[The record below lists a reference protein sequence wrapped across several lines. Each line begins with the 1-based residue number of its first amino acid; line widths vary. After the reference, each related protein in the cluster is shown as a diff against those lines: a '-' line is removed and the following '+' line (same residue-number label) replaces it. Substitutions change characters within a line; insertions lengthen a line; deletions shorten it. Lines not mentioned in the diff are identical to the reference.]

1 VRSMRWLVALA
12 AILALFVAGCG
23 SSDDDGGDDSSST
36 AAATTADAGG
46 DGGAASAPRCDGEQI
61 RFQLSFFP
69 NAQHAGYLVADSRG
83 FYDDAGVRVKTI
95 PGGPTVNPSLQLA
108 QGNVD
113 MAMMDFTEAINAKA
127 NGADIVWVAQ
137 TYQSDPLRY
146 VSINREF
153 PLPGPEALRGA
164 VVGTQQ
170 VGELEPELR
179 GMLEQAGL
187 SIDDVR
193 IRSIDPSIETLLNG
207 RIDVLPLQ
215 TFFHISQLEEAGYR
229 IPGDIDVLDP
239 NELGVGVAAN
249 GVGVNKAFYEEHP
262 DAVACMLA
270 GALRGWDIAIRDP
283 RDVQRDVEAAQQA
296 GLASPEA
303 TAQNIQQTIELVSRR
318 ADGSPTEELLQLDMD
333 YLDESQRRLLEAKVI
348 EEAVDLDELV
358 DPEPLERARA
368 AAGS

>member
-1 VRSMRWLVALA
+1 MRSMRWLVAPFAIAALA
-12 AILALFVAGCG
+12 VAGCG
-23 SSDDDGGDDSSST
+23 SSDDDSGDESASTGSST
-36 AAATTADAGG
+36 TASTTAET
-46 DGGAASAPRCDGEQI
+46 ASAPVCRGDDI

-69 NAQHAGYLVADSRG
+69 NAQHTGFLVADSRG
-83 FYDDAGVRVKTI
+83 FYRDAGVNVKTI

-113 MAMMDFTEAINAKA
+113 MAMMDFTEAINAAA
-127 NGADIVWVAQ
+127 NGAEITWVGQ

-146 VSINREF
+146 VSINRDF
-153 PLPGPEALRGA
+153 PLAGPEALRGA

-179 GMLEQAGL
+179 GMLTDAGL

-193 IRSIDPSIETLLNG
+193 IESIDPSIETLLNR

-215 TFFHISQLEEAGYR
+215 TFFHISQLQEAGYR

-249 GVGVNKAFYEEHP
+249 GVAVNNAFYAEHR
-262 DAVACMLA
+262 DAVACFLA
-270 GALRGWDIAIRDP
+270 GALRGWETAIEDP
-283 RDVQRDVEAAQQA
+283 RGVQRDVEGAQEA

-303 TAQNIQQTIELVSRR
+303 TAINIEQTIDLVTRR
-318 ADGSPTEELLQLDMD
+318 ADGGTSEPLELDMT
-333 YLDESQRRLLEAKVI
+333 YLDESQRRLLEARVI
-348 EEAVDLDELV
+348 EESVDLGELI
-358 DPEPLERARA
+358 DPEPLARAKA

>member
-1 VRSMRWLVALA
+1 MRSMRWLVALA
-12 AILALFVAGCG
+12 AILALAVAGCG
-23 SSDDDGGDDSSST
+23 SSDDDDGGDATASTTETSAAGDTT
-36 AAATTADAGG
+36 AAAP
-46 DGGAASAPRCDGEQI
+46 SCDGDEI

-69 NAQHAGYLVADSRG
+69 NAQHTGYLVADSRD
-83 FYDDAGVRVKTI
+83 FYGDAGVRVKTI

-113 MAMMDFTEAINAKA
+113 MAMMDFSEAINATA
-127 NGADIVWVAQ
+127 NGAEIVWVAQ
-137 TYQSDPLRY
+137 TYQQDPLQY
-146 VSINREF
+146 VSIRRDF

-164 VVGTQQ
+164 VIGTQQ

-187 SIDDVR
+187 TIDDVR

-215 TFFHISQLEEAGYR
+215 TFFHISQLQEAGYR

-239 NELGVGVAAN
+239 NEMGVGVAAN
-249 GVGVNKAFYEEHP
+249 GVGVNKAFYEENK
-262 DAVACMLA
+262 DAVACFLTA
-270 GALRGWDIAIRDP
+270 ALRGWQTAADDP
-283 RDVQRDVEAAQQA
+283 RGVQADVERAQEA

-303 TAQNIQQTIELVSRR
+303 TAINIQETLDLVTRKT
-318 ADGSPTEELLQLDMD
+318 DGSPAELLELDTT
-333 YLDESQRRLLEAKVI
+333 YLDESQRRLLDAGVI
-348 EEAVDLDELV
+348 EEAVDLDALV

>member
-1 VRSMRWLVALA
+1 MRWLVALA
-12 AILALFVAGCG
+12 AILALAVAGCG
-23 SSDDDGGDDSSST
+23 SSDDDGGDDSSSASTTETT
-36 AAATTADAGG
+36 AAASGDA
-46 DGGAASAPRCDGEQI
+46 AALRCDGEEI

-69 NAQHAGYLVADSRG
+69 NAQHTGFLVADSRG
-83 FYDDAGVRVKTI
+83 FYDDAGVKVKTI

-113 MAMMDFTEAINAKA
+113 MAMMDFSEAVNAKA
-127 NGADIVWVAQ
+127 NGAEIVWVAQ

-153 PLPGPEALRGA
+153 PLAGPEALRGA
-164 VVGTQQ
+164 TVGTQQ

-187 SIDDVR
+187 SIDDVK

-215 TFFHISQLEEAGYR
+215 TFFHISQLEEAGFR

-239 NELGVGVAAN
+239 NEMGVGVAAN
-249 GVGVNKAFYEEHP
+249 GVGVNKAFYEENR

-270 GALRGWDIAIRDP
+270 GALRGWDTAVRDP
-283 RDVQRDVEAAQQA
+283 RDVQRDVEAAQEA

-303 TAQNIQQTIELVSRR
+303 TAVNIQQTIDLVNRR
-318 ADGSPTEELLQLDMD
+318 ADGSPTEELLQLDEA
-333 YLDESQRRLLEAKVI
+333 YLEESQRRLLEARVI
-348 EEAVDLDELV
+348 EEAVDLGELV
-358 DPEPLERARA
+358 DQEPLERARA